1 MKKECRSERS
11 RKSIKKEEELKSEEE
26 LNEKTKIKKDSKILI
41 EVKQNT
47 SLNTLYN
54 QMKEVM
60 EDLKILLPKEN
71 FYYFGF
77 VNDNNIN
84 KINLGEN
91 DLIEIIKKYEI
102 MNPNFKI
109 FLFIIKTKL
118 YSILN

>member
-26 LNEKTKIKKDSKILI
+26 LNEITKIKKDSKILI

-47 SLNTLYN
+47 SLNTLFN

-60 EDLKILLPKEN
+60 EDLKILLTKEN

-91 DLIEIIKKYEI
+91 DLIVIIKKYEI

-109 FLFIIKTKL
+109 FLFIIKPML
-118 YSILN
+118 Y